1 METIHI
7 QVINQKAVELLRDL
21 EEIQWIKVLEEKVE
35 PVKMKLSEKYRGIL
49 TKEQGQK
56 LNEHIK
62 QMRSEW
68 DDI

>member
-56 LNEHIK
+56 LNQHIK